1 MSGVCSKSIVH
12 FIQSWLLQ
20 GRGKGDLF
28 NKKLHIF
35 NKVKYNFHGNMHFA
49 ASLLKQPLFV
59 FPEMFN

>member
-1 MSGVCSKSIVH
+1 LV
-12 FIQSWLLQ
+12 
-20 GRGKGDLF
+20 